1 MLGVYQVRATDGL
14 IQDRIQYSYSE
25 DDVKTKEGRAAAE
38 RECREFLESTVLVEV
53 LIHDCDER
61 FDVGEAFLTPDGEA
75 MVAFAEAILD
85 ANARAERSPRL
96 MLRKTSSSAYCEL

>member
-1 MLGVYQVRATDGL
+1 MAGPSVEMLGVYQVRATDGL

-61 FDVGEAFLTPDGEA
+61 FDVG
-75 MVAFAEAILD
+75 
-85 ANARAERSPRL
+85 
-96 MLRKTSSSAYCEL
+96 